1 MTKPNKSQSTE
12 KHMASWDTSLKVIL
26 TLILSSFVPVFLID
40 KPYTDDYARTIKGY
54 FNWSND
60 GRPLSDLVVYIMNMG
75 SDLTDISPL
84 SYLLTIAFSIISC
97 LIICRFVLRDSSL
110 NSSSSACLVFLSPFY
125 IQNLLYKYDCATM
138 SLSILMC
145 CIPFVDALKKGNK
158 RVAIYSVV
166 FVILSLSLY
175 QASVPV
181 FFCLCMIELI
191 ASAEKPKINLPSIT
205 FIRCFF
211 GGLGIITYKFLIA
224 PFFLMGDYGTERS
237 ELVPLNQ
244 EGFTNAISNIEKYVE
259 FIISSIS
266 EAWAF
271 VFIVVSIASVLAIAL
286 KVKNNESRFI
296 YLIAVS
302 ASLSCILLSIIMFFL
317 TKNPVYYPRIMVGF
331 NALIMTMFC
340 LCSICFK
347 VRAKYIIRAMIA
359 VILMVYF
366 SQQSKILN
374 FIKSSYNNEKQ
385 IALMMKID
393 MLNSSPNS
401 ELVIHGYPPLTI
413 DSKKIKDQ
421 VPYVSGIY
429 HPDLGW
435 NTTRLFT
442 DIETPF
448 LRSQKG
454 NYYGIKGEVCGLVVK
469 KWNGIYT
476 ITNKEGKYHAV
487 FRNEECL

>member
-1 MTKPNKSQSTE
+1 
-12 KHMASWDTSLKVIL
+12 MASRDTSLKVIV
-26 TLILSSFVPVFLID
+26 TLVISSFVPVFLID

-60 GRPLSDLVVYIMNMG
+60 GRPLSDLMVYIMNMG
-75 SDLTDISPL
+75 GNLTDISPL
-84 SYLLTIAFSIISC
+84 SYLLTIAFSITSC
-97 LIICRFVLRDSSL
+97 FIICRFVLRDSSL

-145 CIPFVDALKKGNK
+145 CIPFIDDLKKDNK

-191 ASAEKPKINLPSIT
+191 ATAEKDKIKLPFIT
-205 FIRCFF
+205 LIRCFF

-224 PFFLMGDYGTERS
+224 PFFLSGDYGTERS
-237 ELVPLNQ
+237 ELVSLNQ
-244 EGFTNAISNIEKYVE
+244 EGLINAISNIEKYVE
-259 FIISSIS
+259 FIISSMS
-266 EAWAF
+266 EVWAF
-271 VFIVVSIASVLAIAL
+271 VFSIASIASVLAIAL

-302 ASLSCILLSIIMFFL
+302 ASFYCILLSMMMFFL
-317 TKNPVYYPRIMVGF
+317 TKNPVYYPRIMIGF
-331 NALIMTMFC
+331 NSLIMTMFC
-340 LCSICFK
+340 ICSVCFK
-347 VRAKYIIRAMIA
+347 GKARYIISVMIA

-393 MLNSSPNS
+393 MLNLSPKS
-401 ELVIHGYPPLTI
+401 ELIIHGYPPLTI
-413 DSKKIKDQ
+413 DSKKIKGQ
-421 VPYVSGIY
+421 VPYVPDIY

-435 NTTRLFT
+435 NTTSLFT

-448 LRSQKG
+448 LMSQKG
-454 NYYGIKGEVCGLVVK
+454 NYYGVKDEVCGLVVK